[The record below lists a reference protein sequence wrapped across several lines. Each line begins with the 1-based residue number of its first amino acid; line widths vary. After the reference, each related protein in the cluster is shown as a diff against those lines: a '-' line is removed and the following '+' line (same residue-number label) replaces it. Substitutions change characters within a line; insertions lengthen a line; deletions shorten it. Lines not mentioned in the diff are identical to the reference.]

1 MSTQI
6 NTGRVITRFGAE
18 LLVENPET
26 GSGTISNQ
34 TPIRCTAKRKFDS
47 IVCGD
52 FITWHPNQH
61 GNASVDD
68 LLPRNNALTRPGYR
82 GRPRTIAANIDLL
95 VVVNSWLPETSW
107 NLVDRYL
114 IAAEQLNAEAI
125 IVMNKS
131 DLSKA
136 HATDDDWQAMQAYQD
151 IGYPVLEMN
160 AVTGEGISELSKL
173 MQNKTSIFSGRS
185 GVGKS
190 SIANRILPESK
201 ILTGIIS
208 ESGEGKHTTTT
219 ATLYNL
225 SNSGYL
231 IDSPGVR
238 DYALGDISAQELS
251 EGYIEFLQFQDNCR
265 FHNCTHDH
273 EPKCAIRTAV
283 DDGKIDKSR
292 YLRYIDALRNL

>member
-1 MSTQI
+1 MSITI

-18 LLVENPET
+18 LLVENHNKD
-26 GSGTISNQ
+26 INQ
-34 TPIRCTAKRKFDS
+34 TPVRCTAKRKFDS

-52 FITWHPNQH
+52 YITWHHNQH

-68 LLPRNNALTRPGYR
+68 LLPRTNALTRPGYR

-107 NLVDRYL
+107 HLVDRYL
-114 IAAEQLNAEAI
+114 IAAEQLNAEAV

-131 DLSKA
+131 DLAKA
-136 HATDDDWQAMQAYQD
+136 QATDADWMAMKAYQE

-160 AVTGEGISELSKL
+160 AMTGEGIAELSAL

-190 SIANRILPESK
+190 SIANKVLPESD

-208 ESGEGKHTTTT
+208 SSGEGKHTTTT
-219 ATLYNL
+219 ATLYDLEN
-225 SNSGYL
+225 NGYL

-238 DYALGDISAQELS
+238 DYALGDISSAELA
-251 EGYIEFLQFQDNCR
+251 EGYIEFLQYQDACR

-273 EPKCAIRTAV
+273 EPKCAIRSAV
-283 DDGKIDKSR
+283 DKNKVNKDR
-292 YLRYIDALRNL
+292 YLRYIDALRNLK